1 MLLHS
6 QRRLRNGMPMSALPS
21 RFLDEIPDELL
32 SVEERTQSLRVFD
45 EESVYQVDD
54 GPNYRP
60 GDRVRHHHF
69 GTGRVHAVRQAGG
82 ATRVTVD
89 FDRAGRR
96 ELSLTY
102 AKLERI

>member
-1 MLLHS
+1 MLS
-6 QRRLRNGMPMSALPS
+6 IE
-21 RFLDEIPDELL
+21 D
-32 SVEERTQSLRVFD
+32 RTQSFRVFE

-54 GPNYRP
+54 GSGYRA

-69 GTGRVHAVRQAGG
+69 GTGPVHAIRQAGG
-82 ATRVTVD
+82 ATSVTVD

-102 AKLERI
+102 AKLERM